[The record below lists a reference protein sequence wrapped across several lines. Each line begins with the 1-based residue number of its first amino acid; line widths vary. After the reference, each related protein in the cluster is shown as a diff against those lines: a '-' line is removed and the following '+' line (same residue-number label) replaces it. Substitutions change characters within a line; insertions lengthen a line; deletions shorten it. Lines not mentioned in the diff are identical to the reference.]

1 MEIALGILDKRNYLY
16 YFQKKKKKKKKEEQ
30 VTYKE

>member
-16 YFQKKKKKKKKEEQ
+16 YFQKKKKKKEER
-30 VTYKE
+30 TGNI

>member
-16 YFQKKKKKKKKEEQ
+16 YFQKKKKKKKER
-30 VTYKE
+30 TGNI